1 MARAAV
7 TLSVVAFVAASF
19 ASFAAVPRAHA
30 TPSGPLVDRVAV
42 LFDAPETGGAAS
54 PRAIL
59 ERELA
64 FEARLE
70 ALASGDPL
78 GDERGPYGARHVRS
92 ALDRHI
98 ATELLAS
105 LPEEAGFGAKDPC
118 DESGTDL
125 ERGVALARAVL
136 LARVKGPDALRAAME
151 EERVGDD
158 DLLRLLRREAKAARY
173 LDRVVAPMLS
183 PSDGELRMLL
193 RTPGHPLASKPFSTV
208 RCALRG
214 ALVSQRIGAA
224 LTSFLQTSRLRVR
237 VRNVLP

>member
-1 MARAAV
+1 MARAAL
-7 TLSVVAFVAASF
+7 TLSLALAASLLGV
-19 ASFAAVPRAHA
+19 AAVPHAHA
-30 TPSGPLVDRVAV
+30 APSGPLVDRVAV
-42 LFDAPETGGAAS
+42 LFDAPETGGASS

-70 ALASGDPL
+70 ALASGEPL

-98 ATELLAS
+98 ATELLAY
-105 LPEEAGFGAKDPC
+105 LPDDAGFGAKDPC

-136 LARVKGPDALRAAME
+136 LARVKGPEALRAAME
-151 EERVGDD
+151 EERVGED
-158 DLLRLLRREAKAARY
+158 DLVRLLRREAKAARY

-183 PSDGELRMLL
+183 PSDGELRALL
-193 RTPGHPLASKPFSTV
+193 RTPSHPLASKPFVAV
-208 RCALRG
+208 RCALRS

-237 VRNVLP
+237 VRNALP